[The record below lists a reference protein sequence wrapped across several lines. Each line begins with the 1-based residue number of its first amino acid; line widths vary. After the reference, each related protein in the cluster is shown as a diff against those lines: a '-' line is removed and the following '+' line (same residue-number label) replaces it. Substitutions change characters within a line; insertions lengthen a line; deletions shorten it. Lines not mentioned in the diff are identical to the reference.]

1 MENDN
6 ILFNDGKIF
15 NDDQNYDDSNLNE
28 SSQSI
33 LSTNGFEEE

>member
-6 ILFNDGKIF
+6 ILFNDDKKL
-15 NDDQNYDDSNLNE
+15 NDNQNYDDSNLNE

-33 LSTNGFEEE
+33 LSTNEPEEE